1 MNKITLYFEEAYD
14 ELMHKVT
21 WPTWAELQD
30 SAVVVLI
37 TALIISLIVLGID
50 ISFKYITTELYKII
64 IGTGPVPK
72 VGG

>member
-1 MNKITLYFEEAYD
+1 MEKVTLYFQEAYD

-37 TALIISLIVLGID
+37 ASLFISLIVLAVD
-50 ISFKYITTELYKII
+50 VFFKYGTQELYKII
-64 IGTGPVPK
+64 IG
-72 VGG
+72 

>member
-1 MNKITLYFEEAYD
+1 MEKITLYLREAYD

-37 TALIISLIVLGID
+37 TALIISFIVLGVD
-50 ISFKYITTELYKII
+50 VAFKYSTQELYKMI
-64 IGTGPVPK
+64 IG
-72 VGG
+72 